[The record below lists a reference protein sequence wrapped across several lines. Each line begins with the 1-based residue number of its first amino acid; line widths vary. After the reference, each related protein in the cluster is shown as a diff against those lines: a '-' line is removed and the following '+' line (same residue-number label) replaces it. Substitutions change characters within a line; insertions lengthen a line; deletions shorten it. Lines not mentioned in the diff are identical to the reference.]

1 MKRVIKTLMLSTI
14 AAGCFYVSFAFAA
27 TAGGTVTGIS
37 GVATNLTHSFTSL
50 AKLITGGAFIA
61 GFGFAIAAIL
71 KFKAHR
77 DNPTQIP
84 VGTPIALLFVAVGL
98 LFLPALFGGIG
109 LTVFGAGAE
118 AGSISGTTTLPGA
131 GGA

>member
-1 MKRVIKTLMLSTI
+1 MRKLIRSLGAIVVAAQCMLYVGSAE
-14 AAGCFYVSFAFAA
+14 AAAA
-27 TAGGTVTGIS
+27 SSLS
-37 GVATNLTHSFTSL
+37 GVASNILGTFGAL

-61 GFGFAIAAIL
+61 GFGFAVAAIL

-84 VGTPIALLFVAVGL
+84 VGTPIALMFVAVAM

-109 LTVFGAGAE
+109 ATVFGSGAT
-118 AGSISGTTTLPGA
+118 AGSISGVTSLSGL
-131 GGA
+131 

>member
-1 MKRVIKTLMLSTI
+1 MRRVIKTLMLLAIVS
-14 AAGCFYVSFAFAA
+14 GCFYVSFAFADPA
-27 TAGGTVTGIS
+27 ISIS
-37 GVATNLTHSFTSL
+37 GVADNLIKSFSSL

-61 GFGFAIAAIL
+61 GFGFAVAAIL

-109 LTVFGAGAE
+109 QTVFGTGAT
-118 AGSISGTTTLPGA
+118 AGSISGTTILPGA
-131 GGA
+131 SSK